1 MGAEFLDRGRCPS
14 DFSERLMGQ
23 HFALNSASNRPIISD
38 QRMINAGCGRRN
50 GFLAARFRED
60 LKED

>member
-1 MGAEFLDRGRCPS
+1 
-14 DFSERLMGQ
+14 
-23 HFALNSASNRPIISD
+23 
-38 QRMINAGCGRRN
+38 MINAGCGRRN